1 MTYDESVYITP
12 IGVTEMELVVTSAA
26 LACFRNEWAFG
37 DGEQIRVFV
46 RYVSGG
52 EAPFAFG
59 ITRDSPQEAV
69 LTTTAGSLT
78 FFMER
83 KDLWFLEGNRLMI
96 DCEGEEITFSLSK
109 P

>member
-1 MTYDESVYITP
+1 
-12 IGVTEMELVVTSAA
+12 MELVVTAAA
-26 LACFRNEWAFG
+26 LECFRNEWAFG

-52 EAPFAFG
+52 DVPFALG
-59 ITRDSPQEAV
+59 ITRDAPQEAT
-69 LTTTAGSLT
+69 LMTEAGPLT

-96 DCEGEEITFSLSK
+96 DCQGEDIIFCVET